1 MSMHFTQQSMTPRKA
16 RWFILVRFFW
26 LGAWQVAF
34 FEDDQI
40 TQLPLHLTFA
50 FADKLFDLYE
60 QWGVS
65 KTMSDRAGLEALVE
79 SHTRGEFWINLGAEE
94 YGKLKIARR
103 LR

>member
-1 MSMHFTQQSMTPRKA
+1 MHFTQQPMTPRKT

-26 LGAWQVAF
+26 LGSWQVAF

-40 TQLPLHLTFA
+40 TQLPLTLTFA

-65 KTMSDRAGLEALVE
+65 KTMSDRAVLEALIE
-79 SHTRGEFWINLGAEE
+79 SHTRGEFWINVGAEA
-94 YGKLKIARR
+94 YQKLRVAKSARR
-103 LR
+103 